1 MPILAFS
8 VSAATRNAREGEVNG
23 KDYYFMT
30 ADEFH
35 QKIEAHAF
43 AEYEMVYAGKYYGT
57 LKSELERIW
66 DIEKIPMVDI
76 DVKGAL
82 SIKEKYH
89 GRAITIFI
97 EPPSLEALRV
107 RLSER
112 GTETQSS
119 LDERLAK
126 ARYELSFSHE
136 FDHIV
141 VNDELE
147 RAYEEVKALVKDF
160 LNIK

>member
-1 MPILAFS
+1 
-8 VSAATRNAREGEVNG
+8 
-23 KDYYFMT
+23 
-30 ADEFH
+30 
-35 QKIEAHAF
+35 
-43 AEYEMVYAGKYYGT
+43 
-57 LKSELERIW
+57 
-66 DIEKIPMVDI
+66 
-76 DVKGAL
+76 
-82 SIKEKYH
+82 
-89 GRAITIFI
+89 
-97 EPPSLEALRV
+97 
-107 RLSER
+107 LSER

-147 RAYEEVKALVKDF
+147 KAYEEVKKLVTDF